1 MQLLQKLKTLY
12 RVAGESRPSKTLED
26 FRDDLRVQAPSWSYQ
41 ISECRKNGD
50 PVAERMYR
58 GFQLVDEQSLREID
72 AALLQSD
79 PVAEFDRMFKSREE
93 NEFDSLFAPSREEA
107 EFDAMFDPVAE
118 FDSMFS

>member
-1 MQLLQKLKTLY
+1 MYGMKGDK
-12 RVAGESRPSKTLED
+12 RPSKTLED

-72 AALLQSD
+72 AELGAKEFDSTFTKSHDGAAEEFDAIFGSD
-79 PVAEFDRMFKSREE
+79 PEAEFDRL
-93 NEFDSLFAPSREEA
+93 FDPAA
-107 EFDAMFDPVAE
+107 QFDAMF
-118 FDSMFS
+118 S